1 MTFLAA
7 FLATFLASL
16 LATFSAGSSYTL
28 WLTVKLKF
36 VHVVEAGKADH
47 DDFVD
52 SQRQFYSK
60 FFRASCHA
68 RVLSG
73 KSSG

>member
-1 MTFLAA
+1 MKSSTFEPGLSD
-7 FLATFLASL
+7 FLETFP
-16 LATFSAGSSYTL
+16 AGSSCTL

-36 VHVVEAGKADH
+36 VHVVEAEKADH

-52 SQRQFYSK
+52 IQRKFYSK

-68 RVLSG
+68 RVLAG